1 MRIGLDVGGT
11 FTDAVAVVDG
21 KLVAKAKCRT
31 TKEHLMEGITEALR
45 AISAKVVP
53 SEVTRV
59 TLSTTVVTNTLAE
72 SKEDAVDLY
81 IVPGPGMNVM
91 HAFPVTP
98 IVLSGYTDHRGI
110 VTAPL
115 QTVAPKVPAN
125 RHANAAVSA
134 KFSVRNP
141 QTERQAAAAL
151 RDAGYDVVSEG
162 AALSGS
168 LNFLRRTVSAYFNS
182 AVQPVFAKF
191 RDAVREALAEF
202 GITAPVYIL
211 KADGGS
217 LPLDAVANR
226 PVETAFTGPAASV
239 LGIGALYD
247 LPQEDTVA
255 VDMGGT
261 TTDISLWHEAMP
273 LMARSGAMIRNY
285 PSAVR
290 SFAVTSVGI
299 GGESAVTITADDHYA
314 VGPKRE
320 GPSVALGGTVPTL
333 GDALI
338 TLGHADYGDTAA
350 AKEAIAE
357 IVAQRKGVD
366 ATAVDEATL
375 QAEASDIVAAAVAVI
390 TVAINE
396 AVQRENK
403 RPVYV
408 VKDIVDPQVFTP
420 QRLIAVGGTAPSLA
434 PSLAKA
440 CALPLV
446 IPEAAAVANAVGAAV
461 AGETTEITVHVDTA
475 KQVLVVPELG
485 LTERG
490 SRVYTLTQAKEVA
503 LTYLAQAAAK
513 LGIPCEAGSGEII
526 EAEDVPVVSGW
537 DAADHMI
544 TVKAQLRAEVITHVD

>member
-11 FTDAVAVVDG
+11 FTDAVAIVDG
-21 KLVAKAKCRT
+21 RLVAKAKCRT
-31 TKEHLMEGITEALR
+31 TKDDLMKGITDALR

-72 SKEDAVDLY
+72 SKESAVDLY

-91 HAFPVTP
+91 DSFPVAP
-98 IVLSGYTDHRGI
+98 IVLAGYTDHRGM

-115 QTVAPKVPAN
+115 QTVAPKVPVSRRA
-125 RHANAAVSA
+125 AAAVSA
-134 KFSVRNP
+134 KFSVRNT

-151 RDAGYDVVSEG
+151 REAGYTVVSEG

-168 LNFLRRTVSAYFNS
+168 LNFPRRTVSAYFNS

-191 RDAVREALAEF
+191 RDAVYKALAAL

-217 LPLDAVANR
+217 LPLDAIVNR

-239 LGIGALYD
+239 LGIGALYE
-247 LPQEDTVA
+247 LPRADTVA

-261 TTDISLWHEAMP
+261 TTDISLWHEGLP
-273 LMARSGAMIRNY
+273 LMARSGAMIRQY

-299 GGESAVTITADDHYA
+299 GGESAITITTDGQYA
-314 VGPKRE
+314 VGPQRE
-320 GPSVALGGTVPTL
+320 GPSVALGGSVATL

-338 TLGHADYGDTAA
+338 TLGQADYGDVAA
-350 AKEAIAE
+350 AKQAILKV
-357 IVAQRKGVD
+357 VAQRHGVAV
-366 ATAVDEATL
+366 ATIDEATL
-375 QAEASDIVAAAVAVI
+375 QAEVVKIVNTAVAVI
-390 TVAINE
+390 TTAINE
-396 AVQRENK
+396 AVRRENK

-408 VKDIVDPQVFTP
+408 VKDIIEPQIFKP
-420 QRLIAVGGTAPSLA
+420 CSLIAVGGTAPSLA

-440 CALPLV
+440 CELPLV

-461 AGETTEITVHVDTA
+461 ASETTEITVHVDTA
-475 KQVLVVPELG
+475 KQTLVVPELG
-485 LTERG
+485 LTEKG
-490 SRVYTLTQAKEVA
+490 SRVYTLAAAKEVA
-503 LTYLAQAAAK
+503 FQYLAQAAAK
-513 LGIPCEAGSGEII
+513 LGIPFVESAGEII
-526 EAEDVPVVSGW
+526 AAEDVPVVSGW

>member
-31 TKEHLMEGITEALR
+31 TKEQLMDGITEALR

-53 SEVTRV
+53 SDVTRV

-72 SKEDAVDLY
+72 SKEAAVDLY
-81 IVPGPGMNVM
+81 IVPGPGMNVTQL
-91 HAFPVTP
+91 FPVTP
-98 IVLSGYTDHRGI
+98 IVLGGYTDHRGI

-115 QTVAPKVPAN
+115 PVVAPKVPAK
-125 RHANAAVSA
+125 RTANAAVSA
-134 KFSVRNP
+134 KFSVRNTK
-141 QTERQAAAAL
+141 TERQAAAAL
-151 RDAGYDVVSEG
+151 REAGYDVVSEG

-168 LNFLRRTVSAYFNS
+168 LNFPRRTVSAYFNS
-182 AVQPVFAKF
+182 AVQPVFANF
-191 RDAVREALAEF
+191 QSAVRKALAEF

-217 LPLDAVANR
+217 LPLDAVASR

-239 LGIGALYD
+239 LGIGALYEV
-247 LPQEDTVA
+247 PQEDTVA

-261 TTDISLWHEAMP
+261 TTDISLWHTGMP
-273 LMARSGAMIRNY
+273 LMARSGALIRTY

-299 GGESAVTITADDHYA
+299 GGESVVTLTVDGHYA
-314 VGPKRE
+314 VGPQRE

-338 TLGHADYGDTAA
+338 TVGQATYGDVGA
-350 AKEAIAE
+350 AKEAIKKV
-357 IVAQRKGVD
+357 VAQRTGK
-366 ATAVDEATL
+366 AVAAIDEATL
-375 QAEASDIVAAAVAVI
+375 QAEATAIVATAVTVI
-390 TVAINE
+390 TTAITE

-408 VKDIVDPQVFTP
+408 VKDIVAPQVFTP

-434 PSLAKA
+434 PFLAKA
-440 CALPLV
+440 IKLPLV
-446 IPEAAAVANAVGAAV
+446 IPDAAAVANAVGAAV
-461 AGETTEITVHVDTA
+461 ACETTEVTVHVDTA
-475 KQVLVVPELG
+475 KQTLVVPELG
-485 LTERG
+485 LTETG
-490 SRVYTLTQAKEVA
+490 SRVYTLAAAKEAA
-503 LTYLAQAAAK
+503 LTYLAQAAAR
-513 LGIPCEAGSGEII
+513 LGIPCEEGAGEII

-544 TVKAQLRAEVITHVD
+544 TVKAQLRAEVMTHVD